1 MKVVAVNG
9 SPRKAGNT
17 ARLLKEIAKQAQ
29 QKGADIKYFDLVDMH
44 IEDCKA
50 CMQCKR
56 TETCSQ
62 EDEMSIIKEEMKD
75 ADLLILGS
83 PIYMGAETGIMKSFI
98 DRLYGF
104 MLPTKEAGDF
114 ESRLEKGKKAI
125 VLFTCGLSDGD
136 KVYNYIKV
144 RYFDLLIKHLRF
156 DDVRTFIVGG
166 ANPSEDLRE
175 SAQAKDVLSD
185 TEVFFSS
192 G

>member
-17 ARLLKEIAKQAQ
+17 ARMLKEIANQAQ
-29 QKGADIKYFDLVDMH
+29 QRGAEIKYFDLVDMH

-50 CMQCKR
+50 CKQCKR
-56 TETCSQ
+56 TDTCSQ
-62 EDEMSIIKEEMKD
+62 KDDMNIIKEEMKD

-83 PIYMGAETGIMKSFI
+83 PIYMGAETGMMKCFI

-156 DDVRTFIVGG
+156 DDLRTFIVGG

-175 SAQAKDVLSD
+175 SVQAKDVLSD

-192 G
+192 E

>member
-1 MKVVAVNG
+1 MK
-9 SPRKAGNT
+9 
-17 ARLLKEIAKQAQ
+17 
-29 QKGADIKYFDLVDMH
+29 
-44 IEDCKA
+44 C
-50 CMQCKR
+50 
-56 TETCSQ
+56 
-62 EDEMSIIKEEMKD
+62 
-75 ADLLILGS
+75 
-83 PIYMGAETGIMKSFI
+83 FI

-166 ANPSEDLRE
+166 AIPSEDLRE
-175 SAQAKDVLSD
+175 SAQAKDMLSD